1 MTSSYRCPETSLRI
15 DTNSWERGEERRGGR
30 VRNEDDE
37 KAQTETV
44 WETYVFDSAQVLNVT
59 NSHHRNDRDECIA
72 GTDTGTDREGLPARR
87 QAGLGTAIT

>member
-30 VRNEDDE
+30 DRNEDDE

-44 WETYVFDSAQVLNVT
+44 GETYCTYFTV
-59 NSHHRNDRDECIA
+59 HRC
-72 GTDTGTDREGLPARR
+72 
-87 QAGLGTAIT
+87 